1 MDAQAMRSCIKYFE
15 KVTMNEIKKA
25 HKYEDCDKIE
35 LTDYAKCLVDKN
47 SKRKR
52 SGLTG
57 YAEYILNKS
66 YNNKI

>member
-1 MDAQAMRSCIKYFE
+1 
-15 KVTMNEIKKA
+15 MNEIKKA
-25 HKYEDCDKIE
+25 HRYEDCDKIQ

-57 YAEYILNKS
+57 YAEYLLNKTC
-66 YNNKI
+66 NNKI